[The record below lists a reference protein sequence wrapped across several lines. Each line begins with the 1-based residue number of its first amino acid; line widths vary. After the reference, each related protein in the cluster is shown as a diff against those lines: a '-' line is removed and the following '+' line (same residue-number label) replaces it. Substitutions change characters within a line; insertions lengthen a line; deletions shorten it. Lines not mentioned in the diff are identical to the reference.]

1 MADISS
7 YLSDI
12 MSAVY
17 GEEVRESIRNAIDAI
32 DAEVQDLKG
41 YIATMAGMT
50 NMWYV
55 TEKNHWSDDDYPN
68 EVLFSIGRN
77 IVADS
82 TIQVIWEMELDY
94 FGVIN
99 PNAVDVESETLTFT
113 YGVPAIEGAVTYDG
127 DNTFSLTYEPEVDV
141 RESIEYVEA
150 YPRDGQMALSAGW
163 LSATSGGDALT
174 PETGKIYILM
184 VDSWVYSAHSQFY
197 WSGATYVKLEDIEF
211 HIDFNISYYTN
222 DSDANSVTN
231 YVDDAIASI
240 MAQRLSPRSGSIS
253 YETGWGPYSVTEM
266 PVLKKLGNNVTF
278 YGAFKFTGSE
288 FTLNGTDK
296 ETIATIP
303 EEYRPEKSVNA
314 LCQGSGSF
322 AWLITVSAIDG
333 TVAISRFRNESN
345 VSQSINASRW
355 FPFSL
360 SWTTAQ

>member
-50 NMWYV
+50 NMWYISETPTAEEIDEHTRQYV
-55 TEKNHWSDDDYPN
+55 IPRS
-68 EVLFSIGRN
+68 V
-77 IVADS
+77 VADS
-82 TIQVIWEMELDY
+82 TIQVIWTVDPTSTEDNTAS
-94 FGVIN
+94 FTQGVS
-99 PNAVDVESETLTFT
+99 AT
-113 YGVPAIEGAVTYDG
+113 EGALSYDG
-127 DNTFSLTYEPEVDV
+127 DKTFTLDSGLDPLETYEFI
-141 RESIEYVEA
+141 R
-150 YPRDGQMALSAGW
+150 
-163 LSATSGGDALT
+163 
-174 PETGKIYILM
+174 
-184 VDSWVYSAHSQFY
+184 
-197 WSGATYVKLEDIEF
+197 
-211 HIDFNISYYTN
+211 ISYYTN
-222 DSDANSVTN
+222 DSDANSITN
-231 YVDDAIASI
+231 YINDSLTSALT
-240 MAQRLSPRSGSIS
+240 QRLSPRSGTIS
-253 YETGWGPYSVTEM
+253 YASGWGAYSTSET
-266 PVLKKLGNNVTF
+266 PVLKKVGNNVTF

-360 SWTTAQ
+360 SWTTAE

>member
-50 NMWYV
+50 NMWYI

-68 EVLFSIGRN
+68 EVLFSIERN

-82 TIQVIWEMELDY
+82 TIQVIWKMELY
-94 FGVIN
+94 HEGAIA
-99 PNAVDVESETLTFT
+99 PNVDPEDFNQESEPLTFT
-113 YGVPAIEGAVTYDG
+113 QGVPATEGAVTYDG
-127 DNTFSLTYEPEVDV
+127 NKTFSLTYSPEVDAH
-141 RESIEYVEA
+141 EYFEVVIF
-150 YPRDGQMALSAGW
+150 D
-163 LSATSGGDALT
+163 
-174 PETGKIYILM
+174 
-184 VDSWVYSAHSQFY
+184 V
-197 WSGATYVKLEDIEF
+197 
-211 HIDFNISYYTN
+211 DFNVSYYTN

-240 MAQRLSPRSGSIS
+240 MAQRLSPRSGTISYASGWSAYSIS
-253 YETGWGPYSVTEM
+253 ET
-266 PVLKKLGNNVTF
+266 PVLKKVGNNVTF

-360 SWTTAQ
+360 SWTTA